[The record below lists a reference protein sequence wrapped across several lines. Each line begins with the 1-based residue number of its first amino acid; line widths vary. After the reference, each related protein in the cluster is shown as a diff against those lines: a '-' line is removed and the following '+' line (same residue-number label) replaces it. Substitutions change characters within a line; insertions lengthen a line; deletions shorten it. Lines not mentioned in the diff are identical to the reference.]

1 MSEQRLI
8 EIETKISHQE
18 ALLEDLNQVI
28 CRQQETIDLIETKL
42 KALIERFREG
52 AGSNVEIA
60 SGNEKPPHY

>member
-8 EIETKISHQE
+8 EIENKISHQE

-52 AGSNVEIA
+52 GGNAEIV
-60 SGNEKPPHY
+60 GNEKPPHY

>member
-52 AGSNVEIA
+52 GGNVEIA
-60 SGNEKPPHY
+60 GNEKPPHY